1 MSLDQISRSYK
12 IKDTMKSRLSLSIFF
27 GFLFIGSF
35 THIYAQ
41 NQRNH
46 GWVLVGAQ
54 GKLLIQG
61 KEQLTIRDDFRFK
74 SPEGLSTNQEIDFYL
89 MLGEYYLKKKDKV
102 GIANI
107 LYDLRTKKGEYTF
120 ADFLLTSLWKQS
132 QGDEVQAI
140 KTLDTYI
147 QKEPNTYFR
156 NLAKNM
162 RTNLF
167 QSGEDE
173 KKTMVRMDCQKT
185 KPYYALCRVFRLQYY
200 IDLPTGKDKDMHKHF
215 VNIMRV
221 SSPFF
226 EDIHLEWIP
235 LLDRIDEDL
244 PAKLSFLGFVR
255 EGIHF
260 QKMIMDLEKI
270 TDGTVNENSLER
282 LAFFQILSADYVSAE
297 ESYLNFLRSARG
309 KKTSILNR
317 IYVKLGALAYFQK
330 EYKKSLDYYLKL
342 DLNNWSSDI
351 LHPFL
356 NEPMSLS
363 EVKDLISVS
372 LYKVNGAESA
382 LKALQKIKDPE
393 KLTEADI
400 WPKLRI
406 SQMLMDQNPELS
418 SRMTDEIIYMAQ
430 EKKWRRLEY
439 AATILQGYNQI
450 YRKEYRKSTIEFTK
464 SRGIL
469 DDENAFYAAEFLRN
483 FGFIFAHTASGKKGP
498 VNGNIRDGVSDY
510 SFNHPYED
518 LYYIRNYRPLAFS
531 TDLFFEYALSHL
543 RDDNDVWGLLDTLFK
558 YNSVKLQKNLKGS
571 PHSLFQIPFVNQ
583 QFRYLS
589 GFSTARESK
598 FFDSTYAES
607 RETENSIQ
615 RKNEEENI
623 RSLESVKLPTIFLLP
638 YKEEFYLFTYNPKE
652 SKRNQLNWKMIRTQ
666 RPDAS
671 EIVDTV
677 KELVTNNKDHDKVQ
691 IYLNEAG
698 MGLYRALKKE
708 MRDQTFVFFF
718 SLYPITD
725 TQKPLNLYSWKCP
738 SNMRLLE
745 GKGINLVDTAY
756 FEGSRILK
764 DKERLHLWDFPTGTN
779 VSSISPVFGWS
790 CRSDSGVMEEISF
803 HKLFRRIDYRTVP
816 KMIVYTERVLGK
828 SLSDLSLHHQWLHF
842 WFRSGTK
849 KIGYLP
855 TLPVLDAV
863 SLQSLGEPPA
873 YKEEGIWIYGSAQ

>member
-1 MSLDQISRSYK
+1 
-12 IKDTMKSRLSLSIFF
+12 MKSRLSLSIFF
-27 GFLFIGSF
+27 SFIILGSL
-35 THIYAQ
+35 TTIYAQ

-46 GWVLVGAQ
+46 GWVVSGNQ
-54 GKLLIQG
+54 GKLFIQG
-61 KEQLTIRDDFRFK
+61 KEQIAIRDDFRFK
-74 SPEGLSTNQEIDFYL
+74 SPENLSTNQEIDYYL
-89 MLGEYYLKKKDKV
+89 MLGEYFLKTKDKE
-102 GIANI
+102 GIGRV
-107 LYDLRTKKGEYTF
+107 LYDLRTKKGEYSF

-140 KTLDTYI
+140 KMLDTYI
-147 QKEPNTYFR
+147 QKEPNSYLR

-173 KKTMVRMDCQKT
+173 KKTMVRMDCQKS
-185 KPYYALCRVFRLQYY
+185 KPYYSLCRVFRLQYY

-226 EDIHLEWIP
+226 EDGNLDWIP

-244 PAKLSFLGFVR
+244 PAKLAFLGFAR

-260 QKMIMDLEKI
+260 QKMIMDLERI
-270 TDGTVNENSLER
+270 TEGNANENSIER
-282 LAFFQILSADYVSAE
+282 MAFFQILSGDLSGAE
-297 ESYLNFLRSARG
+297 ESYLQFLKSARG

-317 IYVKLGALAYFQK
+317 IYVKLGALSYFQK
-330 EYKKSLDYYLKL
+330 DFKKSLDYYLKL
-342 DLNNWSSDI
+342 DLTNWSSDI
-351 LHPFL
+351 HHPFL
-356 NEPMSLS
+356 NEPMTLA

-393 KLTEADI
+393 KLAEADI

-450 YRKEYRKSTIEFTK
+450 YRKEYRKSTIELTK

-469 DDENAFYAAEFLRN
+469 DEENAFYAAEFLRN

-510 SFNHPYED
+510 LLNHHYED
-518 LYYIRNYRPLAFS
+518 LYYIRNYRPIAFS

-543 RDDNDVWGLLDTLFK
+543 RDDNDVWGLFDTLFK
-558 YNSVKLQKNLKGS
+558 YNSVKTQRNLKSS
-571 PHSLFQIPFVNQ
+571 PHSLFQIPYVNQ
-583 QFRYLS
+583 QFKFLS
-589 GFSTARESK
+589 GFGTARESK

-615 RKNEEENI
+615 RKNEEENP
-623 RSLESVKLPTIFLLP
+623 RSLESVKLPTVFLLP
-638 YKEEFYLFTYNPKE
+638 YKDEIYIFTFNPKE
-652 SKRNQLNWKMIRTQ
+652 SKRNQLNWKLVRTQ

-671 EIVDTV
+671 DIVDSV
-677 KELVTNNKDHDKVQ
+677 KELVSSNKDQEKIQ
-691 IYLNEAG
+691 IYLNEFG
-698 MGLYRALKKE
+698 MGLYKTIKRELK
-708 MRDQTFVFFF
+708 DQSFVFFF
-718 SLYPITD
+718 SLYPNTD
-725 TQKPLNLYSWKCP
+725 SQKPLNLYSWKCP
-738 SNMRLLE
+738 ANIRSLD

-764 DKERLHLWDFPTGTN
+764 DKERLHLWDFPATTN
-779 VSSISPVFGWS
+779 VSTLGPVLSWS
-790 CRSDSGVMEEISF
+790 CRAESGITEEISLL
-803 HKLFRRIDYRTVP
+803 KLFRRIDYRTVP

-828 SLSDLSLHHQWLHF
+828 SWSDQSLHQQWMHF

-849 KIGYLP
+849 KIAYLP
-855 TLPVLDAV
+855 TLPVLD
-863 SLQSLGEPPA
+863 SISIQSLTDLPA
-873 YKEEGIWIYGSAQ
+873 YKEEGILVYAAAQ

>member
-1 MSLDQISRSYK
+1 
-12 IKDTMKSRLSLSIFF
+12 MKSRLSLSIFF
-27 GFLFIGSF
+27 SFIILISH
-35 THIYAQ
+35 TTIYAQ

-46 GWVLVGAQ
+46 GWIVSGTQ
-54 GKLLIQG
+54 GKLIIQG

-74 SPEGLSTNQEIDFYL
+74 TPESLTTNQEIDFYL
-89 MLGEYYLKKKDKV
+89 MLGEYYLRKKDKV

-107 LYDLRTKKGEYTF
+107 LYDLRTKKGEYSF
-120 ADFLLTSLWKQS
+120 ADFLLTSLWKHS

-167 QSGEDE
+167 QTGEDE

-185 KPYYALCRVFRLQYY
+185 KPYYSLCRVFRLQYY

-226 EDIHLEWIP
+226 EDTNLEWIP

-260 QKMIMDLEKI
+260 QRMIMDLERI
-270 TDGTVNENSLER
+270 TDGTYNENSIER
-282 LAFFQILSADYVSAE
+282 LAFFQILLGDYNGAE
-297 ESYLNFLRSARG
+297 DSFQNFLKSARG

-330 EYKKSLDYYLKL
+330 EYKKSLDYYIKL

-351 LHPFL
+351 HHPFL
-356 NEPMSLS
+356 NEPMTLA

-372 LYKVNGAESA
+372 LYKVNGSESA

-450 YRKEYRKSTIEFTK
+450 YRKEYRKSTIELTK

-469 DDENAFYAAEFLRN
+469 DEENAFYAAEFLRN

-498 VNGNIRDGVSDY
+498 VNGNIKDGLSDY
-510 SFNHPYED
+510 LLNHPYED

-543 RDDNDVWGLLDTLFK
+543 RDDNDVWGLFDTLFK
-558 YNSVKLQKNLKGS
+558 YNSVKTQRNTKGS
-571 PHSLFQIPFVNQ
+571 PHSLFQIPYVHQ
-583 QFRYLS
+583 QFKFLS

-607 RETENSIQ
+607 RETENLIQ
-615 RKNEEENI
+615 RKNEEENT
-623 RSLESVKLPTIFLLP
+623 RSLESVKLPTVFLLP
-638 YKEEFYLFTYNPKE
+638 YKDEFYVFTFNPKD
-652 SKRNQLNWKMIRTQ
+652 SKRNQLNWKMVRTQ

-671 EIVDTV
+671 DILDVV
-677 KELVTNNKDHDKVQ
+677 RELVSANKDHDKIQ
-691 IYLNEAG
+691 IYLNDSG
-698 MGLYRALKKE
+698 MGLFRSLKKE
-708 MRDQTFVFFF
+708 MKEQSFVFFF
-718 SLYPITD
+718 SLYPNTD

-738 SNMRLLE
+738 TNMHSLD
-745 GKGINLVDTAY
+745 GKGITLVDTAY

-764 DKERLHLWDFPTGTN
+764 DKERLHLWDFPTN
-779 VSSISPVFGWS
+779 ASVSNLGPVHSWS
-790 CRSDSGVMEEISF
+790 CRSETGVTEEISLL
-803 HKLFRRIDYRTVP
+803 KLYRRIDYRTVP

-828 SLSDLSLHHQWLHF
+828 SWSDPNLHQEWLHF

-855 TLPVLDAV
+855 TLPVLDQI
-863 SLQSLGEPPA
+863 SLQSLTEQAA
-873 YKEEGIWIYGSAQ
+873 YKEDGVWIYSTAQ